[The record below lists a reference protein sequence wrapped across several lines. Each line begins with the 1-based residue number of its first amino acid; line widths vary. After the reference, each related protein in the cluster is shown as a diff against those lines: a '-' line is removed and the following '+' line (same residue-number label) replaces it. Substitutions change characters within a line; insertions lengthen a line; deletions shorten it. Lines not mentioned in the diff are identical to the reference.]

1 MTQGG
6 TAGPAVRMWARC
18 ELGRRWKALV
28 ALGIIAGIAA
38 GLSLAAIAGARR
50 TSTAYGRWRNATLAP
65 DAIVFGTQVGKNDT
79 DYTPVLRLPEVVA
92 GGMFELAQVGIKEHR
107 LGSLPPGDDQLYRT
121 VSRPLLV
128 HGRLP
133 DPTRQ
138 DQIVVNR
145 TAASR
150 YHLRVG
156 DRLTM
161 TSALD
166 RNAFY
171 GQAPDDTGPSV
182 RVTVVGIGD
191 SMMDEVFIPTEPGF
205 FPSGAFLTQN
215 PQIGRAPNL
224 LVRLKPGTNVAA
236 FHQRADAAL
245 NLPDIPV
252 RDMAQD
258 AKRFTHGTDLEKT
271 GLWLFAAAVALAAIV
286 LVGQAL
292 TRSVYAMAEP
302 APALRALGFTHVNLV
317 GGLLLPVTVSAVTA
331 GVVAVGSAYA
341 LSARFP
347 VGLARRL
354 DPALGSHFDWPVLGP
369 GAAAIALLVLAAA
382 VYAGWRAA
390 MASGQPLASTAGSPV
405 LSRLRNVLPLPV
417 ALGAGLALQ
426 SGSGKRAVP
435 VRPAIAGA
443 VAGVLGIVGALGLV
457 RGIDD
462 AIHTPSRSGQ
472 VYDASVW
479 PDDTHPAESV
489 IASLRKDRDV
499 ATATHLSLAPLNVDG
514 AGLPVY
520 SLEPVKSYTPFV
532 VLSGRAPRGPDEVA
546 LGPATVKALHKHIG
560 DTVHIAGDLGPP
572 TPMRVVGTTLLE
584 QTPHASFDQGVWVS
598 APGFSRL
605 KDISDNESDYQ
616 QVIAVTG
623 RSGLKPPALIS
634 HLEKSLGGLEVDAE
648 GQPQDVLLLHNVR
661 TLPQA
666 LAAFLVVLGVAAV
679 GHALVTTVRRR
690 RHDLAVLRAIG
701 LRPRQSAAA
710 ILWQAMTVAL
720 VALVLGIPLGVI
732 VGRLSWRWVAN
743 STPLLYVAPIAA
755 LAIVV
760 AIPAAITLANMLAAY
775 PATRAAGV
783 RPAEVLRTE

>member
-1 MTQGG
+1 
-6 TAGPAVRMWARC
+6 MWARS
-18 ELGRRWKALV
+18 ELRRRWRALV
-28 ALGIIAGIAA
+28 ALGIIAGFA
-38 GLSLAAIAGARR
+38 GGLALAAVAGARR
-50 TSTAYGRWRNATLAP
+50 TATAYSRWRVATAAP
-65 DAIVFGTQVGKNDT
+65 DAIVFGTQVGQHDT
-79 DYTPVLRLPEVVA
+79 DYTPVLKLPEVVA
-92 GGMFELAQVGIKEHR
+92 GGTFELAQVGIKEHR

-128 HGRLP
+128 HGHLP
-133 DPTRQ
+133 DPKRQ

-145 TAASR
+145 KAASQ
-150 YHLRVG
+150 YHLHVG
-156 DRLTM
+156 QRLTM

-171 GQAPDDTGPSV
+171 GQAPDDTGPRV
-182 RVTVVGIGD
+182 RVTIVGIGD
-191 SMMDEVFIPTEPGF
+191 SMMDAVFAPTDPGF
-205 FPSGAFLTQN
+205 FPSGAFLVQN

-245 NLPDIPV
+245 NLPDVPV

-271 GLWLFAAAVALAAIV
+271 GLLLFAGAVALAAIV

-302 APALRALGFTHVNLV
+302 APALSALGFTHFDLV
-317 GGLLLPVTVSAVTA
+317 AGLLLPVTVTALTA
-331 GVVAVGSAYA
+331 GVIAVGSAYA

-347 VGLARRL
+347 VGLARQL
-354 DPALGSHFDWPVLGP
+354 DPALGYHLDGQVLGP
-369 GAAAIALLVLAAA
+369 GAAGVALLVLAGA

-390 MASGQPLASTAGSPV
+390 VASDRPPASAPGSPV
-405 LSRLRNVLPLPV
+405 LRRLRNVLPLPV

-426 SGSGKRAVP
+426 AGNGKRAVP

-443 VAGVLGIVGALGLV
+443 VAGILGIVGALGLV
-457 RGIDD
+457 HGIDD
-462 AIHTPSRSGQ
+462 AIHTPARSGQ
-472 VYDASVW
+472 VWDATVW
-479 PDDTHPAESV
+479 PDDTHPAEGV
-489 IASLRKDRDV
+489 IASIRKDKEV
-499 ATATHLSLAPLNVDG
+499 ATATRLSLAPLNVDG

-532 VLSGRAPRGPDEVA
+532 VLSGREPRGPNEVA

-572 TPMRVVGTTLLE
+572 TAMRVVGTTLLE

-598 APGFSRL
+598 SSGFLRL
-605 KDISDNESDYQ
+605 KNPTPSASDFPE
-616 QVIAVTG
+616 VLAVTG
-623 RSGLKPPALIS
+623 RPGLKPPALIS
-634 HLEKSLGGLEVDAE
+634 HLQQSLGGLEVDAE
-648 GQPQDVLLLHNVR
+648 SQPQDVLLLQNVR
-661 TLPQA
+661 TLPEA
-666 LAAFLVVLGVAAV
+666 LAIFLGVLGVAAV

-690 RHDLAVLRAIG
+690 RHDLAVLRAMG
-701 LRPRQSAAA
+701 LRPWQSAAA
-710 ILWQAMTVAL
+710 IFWQAMTVAL
-720 VALVLGIPLGVI
+720 VALALGIPLGVVI
-732 VGRLSWRWVAN
+732 GRLSWRWVAN

-760 AIPAAITLANMLAAY
+760 AIPAVFALANMLAAY